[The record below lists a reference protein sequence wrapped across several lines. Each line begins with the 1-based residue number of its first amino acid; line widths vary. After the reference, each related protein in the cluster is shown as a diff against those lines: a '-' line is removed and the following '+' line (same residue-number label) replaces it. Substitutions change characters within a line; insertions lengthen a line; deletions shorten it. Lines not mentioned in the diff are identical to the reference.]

1 MILPDH
7 HVAVSDAWRGVY
19 DVIARCRGWGHKP
32 PVLGVVGGRKTR
44 HFRAI
49 FPGRPPGG
57 VQVSRSCLVR

>member
-1 MILPDH
+1 MRDVVFMTSLH
-7 HVAVSDAWRGVY
+7 DAGAGV
-19 DVIARCRGWGHKP
+19 INLRF
-32 PVLGVVGGRKTR
+32 LGGGGGRKTR